1 MAGMQT
7 VQETGEQ
14 KKTGSHWMEIRV
26 RDFFFFPVYALKGIV
41 HPKMKILSL
50 ITHSHV
56 IPNQTRKTFV
66 HLRNTNYDIF
76 DAFFE
81 PSDPP
86 IDRQGS

>member
-1 MAGMQT
+1 
-7 VQETGEQ
+7 
-14 KKTGSHWMEIRV
+14 
-26 RDFFFFPVYALKGIV
+26 
-41 HPKMKILSL
+41 MKILSL

-86 IDRQGS
+86 IDSKGPNTIKVQKRSKDIVKIIHVTSVVQL